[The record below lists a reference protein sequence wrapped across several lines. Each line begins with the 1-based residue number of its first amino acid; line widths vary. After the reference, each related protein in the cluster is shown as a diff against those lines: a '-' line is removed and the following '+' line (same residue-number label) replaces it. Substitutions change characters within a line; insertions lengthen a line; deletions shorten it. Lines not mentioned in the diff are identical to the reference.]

1 MTKDL
6 GVSTDA
12 VGVTMF
18 LASGGKAYVTGMK
31 VW

>member
-12 VGVTMF
+12 VGVALF
-18 LASGGKAYVTGMK
+18 LASDESACVTGMK